1 MLADLWLLK
10 PRVSRLL
17 RRLLADSVLKVQQR
31 RGHGK
36 QLGVKN
42 NRTKYRTMTQRDN
55 NRTVNEI
62 KAMMAEDGDF
72 LRPASSVLWLRE
84 LSKIIT
90 HSITHRIAWRA
101 LTCRIFFPQQDSPT
115 PREQGGLA

>member
-1 MLADLWLLK
+1 
-10 PRVSRLL
+10 
-17 RRLLADSVLKVQQR
+17 
-31 RGHGK
+31 
-36 QLGVKN
+36 
-42 NRTKYRTMTQRDN
+42 MTQRDN

-115 PREQGGLA
+115 PREQGSSLTVLHSERFKEVAPRSEILRSWR